1 MQIKELREVSLS
13 IGCPQ
18 PCLCPHLL
26 PEFKWY
32 KLLNAV
38 AESICVMFDAPVA
51 YGYVALCLIEK
62 WGNCHRASCSG
73 YS

>member
-1 MQIKELREVSLS
+1 MLVKNFSLS
-13 IGCPQ
+13 IVCPQ
-18 PCLCPHLL
+18 PCLCPNLL
-26 PEFKWY
+26 LEFNWY

-38 AESICVMFDAPVA
+38 MESICVMFEAPVA

-62 WGNCHRASCSG
+62 WGNCHRTSCSG